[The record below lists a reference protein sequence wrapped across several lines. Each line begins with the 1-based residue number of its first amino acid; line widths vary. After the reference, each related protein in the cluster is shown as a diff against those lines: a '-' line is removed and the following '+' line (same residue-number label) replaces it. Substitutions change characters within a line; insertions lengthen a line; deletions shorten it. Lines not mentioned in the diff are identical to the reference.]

1 MMPVA
6 GNNKGCIFPRVNMV
20 INTHDTSVTGLGN
33 EVLSVKR
40 MSFIVQNLASI
51 GSAWKELLN

>member
-1 MMPVA
+1 MPVA

-51 GSAWKELLN
+51 GSA